1 MSAENSYIQA
11 LWKYHHGG
19 EEKNTPTSTVSLA
32 VQQVEGK
39 LLWQRSGV
47 ISDKVMS
54 S

>member
-1 MSAENSYIQA
+1 MSAQKSYVQA
-11 LWKYHHGG
+11 LWKYHHEG
-19 EEKNTPTSTVSLA
+19 EEKNTPTSAVPLA

-39 LLWQRSGV
+39 LQWQRSGV